1 MTSTTTVQTAQEKML
16 SAHGKD
22 VAEYPVKVGADKAQV
37 SKRLN
42 ILERDMIGIGLR
54 MRQESESSDHDYD
67 VVTLLSVT
75 PWDED
80 PKSYDFDHFV
90 IPTAYS
96 RKWTRT
102 PDELLA
108 HIDLQRQIAQAEH
121 LPDIM
126 RSGEDRE
133 LTDRLSEADRR
144 GIKVPEGYVPTAE

>member
-75 PWDED
+75 PWD
-80 PKSYDFDHFV
+80 
-90 IPTAYS
+90 
-96 RKWTRT
+96 
-102 PDELLA
+102 
-108 HIDLQRQIAQAEH
+108 
-121 LPDIM
+121 
-126 RSGEDRE
+126 G
-133 LTDRLSEADRR
+133 SE
-144 GIKVPEGYVPTAE
+144 VL